1 LREGRLDFEFGLVD
15 QVIGAITAPSSHQQA
30 APLRFSADFGLLDL
44 SQEQVH
50 RDVSSVRRLETAGP
64 GAGFIREWKIEGV
77 GGCRVGRKNRAK
89 AYMAELARA
98 LRCF

>member
-64 GAGFIREWKIEGV
+64 GAGCIREWKIEGV
-77 GGCRVGRKNRAK
+77 GGVPGRPEKPG
-89 AYMAELARA
+89 
-98 LRCF
+98 